1 MPKIVPVVLCGG
13 SGTRLWP
20 RSRASMPKPFIP
32 LLSDKTLFEATLER
46 CGDRSFFA
54 APCVVIGEKHLEFAK
69 PQAAALAPDARF
81 IVEPMGRNT
90 APAIAL
96 AALTLEPQ
104 EVMLVCPSD
113 HHIVDPR
120 AFREAARAAAELA
133 SEDHLVA
140 FGIEATAPETG
151 YGYLRRGNPL
161 GTGFE
166 VHSFV
171 EKPDQA
177 TALSFLAD
185 GGYAWNGGIFA
196 FRAGCF
202 LDELAKHRP
211 HMANAAAASYT
222 KRERSAEDIRPDADS
237 FAAITA
243 ESVDYA
249 VMENTDSAAMVDV
262 SMGWSDIGNWVALRE
277 ACASDDNGNV
287 APSSAELIDCRNVM
301 VESDGPR
308 VSVVGLENVTIVVS
322 NGEILVTS
330 DAGAQKVGNLA
341 GAENRRLADVR
352 KKPLFKTPLFKNPL
366 FQGAACILLRAWRT
380 ARSARCGSVTNGRRR
395 VRCLIVG
402 YGNGFC
408 ASGTPP

>member
-1 MPKIVPVVLCGG
+1 VPKIVPVVLCGG

-104 EVMLVCPSD
+104 EIMLVCPSD

-262 SMGWSDIGNWVALRE
+262 SMGWSDIGNWDALFSERKSAAE
-277 ACASDDNGNV
+277 PNV
-287 APSSAELIDCRNVM
+287 IVGPGEIIGATGSMIDT
-301 VESDGPR
+301 DGPH
-308 VSVVGLENVTIVVS
+308 VTLVGADDTVVVVDG
-322 NGEILVTS
+322 NDILVV
-330 DAGAQKVGNLA
+330 ARKAVQRVGEA
-341 GAENRRLADVR
+341 SRC
-352 KKPLFKTPLFKNPL
+352 KN
-366 FQGAACILLRAWRT
+366 Q
-380 ARSARCGSVTNGRRR
+380 
-395 VRCLIVG
+395 
-402 YGNGFC
+402 
-408 ASGTPP
+408 